1 MKYWIGIG
9 KCWWLIRVSILRE
22 DNRRF
27 FEDVIR
33 AVGDRLVGLMK
44 ENLEERDAIA
54 TGYLYN
60 SFNVVVEGDSGVVK
74 NDAPYSLVLEVGC
87 VPHRPPYDEILN
99 WVYVKKKET
108 GELAEASAW
117 RIVRKIE
124 REGYEGRFYAKDAL
138 REVVS
143 RGGNL

>member
-1 MKYWIGIG
+1 
-9 KCWWLIRVSILRE
+9 LIRVSILRE

-33 AVGDRLVGLMK
+33 SVGDKLIELMK

-60 SFNVVVEGDSGVVK
+60 SFDVVVEGESGIVK

-87 VPHRPPYDEILN
+87 VPHRPPYDAILN
-99 WVYVKKKET
+99 WVYVKKKEV
-108 GELAEASAW
+108 GELAETSAW

-124 REGYEGRFYAKDAL
+124 REGYEGRFYARDAL

>member
-1 MKYWIGIG
+1 L
-9 KCWWLIRVSILRE
+9 LIRVSVSKE

-33 AVGDRLVGLMK
+33 VVGDRLVELMK

-60 SFNVVVEGDSGVVK
+60 SFDVVVEGDSGFVR
-74 NDAPYSLVLEVGC
+74 NEAPYSLVLEMGC
-87 VPHRPPYDEILN
+87 IPHRPPYDAILN
-99 WVYVKKKET
+99 WVYVKKKEV
-108 GELAEASAW
+108 GELAEKSAW
-117 RIVRKIE
+117 RIVKKIE
-124 REGYEGRFYAKDAL
+124 KEGYEGRFYARDAL

-143 RGGNL
+143 SGGDL

>member
-1 MKYWIGIG
+1 MKYWTGIG
-9 KCWWLIRVSILRE
+9 KCWLLIRVSISRE

>member
-1 MKYWIGIG
+1 MKYWTGIG
-9 KCWWLIRVSILRE
+9 KCWLLIRVSILRE

-27 FEDVIR
+27 FEEVIR

>member
-1 MKYWIGIG
+1 MKYWTGIG
-9 KCWWLIRVSILRE
+9 KCWLLIRVSISRE

-27 FEDVIR
+27 FEEVIR